1 MSSSSTKRCIVATMV
16 VVFLLQAT
24 VDAGRLFQFQ
34 GDDAN
39 NGGAAIISL
48 PSDNKAGCE
57 DGYKAVCVPAFFAHH
72 HRAMVAG
79 KNLNDAICGPNRC
92 FVFPGACVPC

>member
-1 MSSSSTKRCIVATMV
+1 MV

-48 PSDNKAGCE
+48 PSDNKAGDRCVRMHTIPM
-57 DGYKAVCVPAFFAHH
+57 KAYICQLPA
-72 HRAMVAG
+72 
-79 KNLNDAICGPNRC
+79 LN
-92 FVFPGACVPC
+92 FVLLNFHA